1 MNERKPRVAV
11 TLSDEAR
18 EVVQR
23 LAELE
28 NTSMS
33 KIVTGIVES
42 FLPTARQLADLG
54 EAAQNATAEQK
65 ARLTALMQQVEAEV
79 LGKADDASTAFDDVL
94 GQAGG
99 ILK

>member
-1 MNERKPRVAV
+1 MANQRPRIAV
-11 TLSDEAR
+11 TLSDDAR

-23 LAELE
+23 LADLE
-28 NTSMS
+28 ETSMS
-33 KIVTGIVES
+33 KIVAGIVEA

-65 ARLTALMQQVEAEV
+65 ARLAALMQQMETEV
-79 LGKADDASTAFDDVL
+79 LGKATDATDSWQGVID
-94 GQAGG
+94 QAGG

>member
-1 MNERKPRVAV
+1 MVTQRQRVAV

-18 EVVQR
+18 EVMQR
-23 LAELE
+23 LATLE
-28 NTSMS
+28 DTSMS
-33 KIVTGIVES
+33 KIVAGIVES

-54 EAAQNATAEQK
+54 EAAQNASAEQK
-65 ARLTALMQQVEAEV
+65 ARLAALMEQVEAEV
-79 LGKADDASTAFDDVL
+79 LGKASDASDTFHGVL